1 MKKLITILLIIIT
14 LFGTSQIPVTTTFED
29 GSTYQETLGSHLV
42 YKYIQV
48 PLAHIRIK

>member
-29 GSTYQETLGSHLV
+29 GSTYQETLI
-42 YKYIQV
+42 KTIQL
-48 PLAHIRIK
+48 LAWI